1 MDERILLRSSVL
13 ENRNIP
19 SEAIR
24 LPAGERDPETLLR
37 QLFREPPELSLA
49 DLTADYQAAEA
60 GREGRGLFL
69 PAFRVDEEYA
79 LSLDQHIL
87 LHKLV
92 RKEPP
97 YEDLVPWYYRYGQ
110 RYLGDAW
117 WFSPEEILSHSHRR
131 ATGAFHKKN
140 KGFSNDRRP
149 VGRRS
154 WLTAL

>member
-13 ENRNIP
+13 ENWNIP

-97 YEDLVPWYYRYGQ
+97 YGDLVPWYYRYGQ

-117 WFSPEEILSHSHRR
+117 WFSPEEILSDFHSLS
-131 ATGAFHKKN
+131 TVAFLKKY
-140 KGFSNDRRP
+140 KGF
-149 VGRRS
+149 
-154 WLTAL
+154 

>member
-37 QLFREPPELSLA
+37 QLFREPAEKRLA

-92 RKEPP
+92 KKEPP
-97 YEDLVPWYYRYGQ
+97 YGDLVPWYYRYGQ

-117 WFSPEEILSHSHRR
+117 WFSPEEILSDFHSLS
-131 ATGAFHKKN
+131 TVAFLKKY
-140 KGFSNDRRP
+140 KGF
-149 VGRRS
+149 
-154 WLTAL
+154 

>member
-24 LPAGERDPETLLR
+24 LPAGERNPETLLR

-49 DLTADYQAAEA
+49 DLTADYQEAEA

-69 PAFRVDEEYA
+69 PAFQVDGEYA
-79 LSLDQHIL
+79 VSIDQHIL

-92 RKEPP
+92 KKEPP
-97 YEDLVPWYYRYGQ
+97 YGDLVPWYYRYGQ

-117 WFSPEEILSHSHRR
+117 WFSPEEILSDFHSLS
-131 ATGAFHKKN
+131 TVAFLKKY
-140 KGFSNDRRP
+140 KGF
-149 VGRRS
+149 
-154 WLTAL
+154 

>member
-13 ENRNIP
+13 ENRNVP

-69 PAFRVDEEYA
+69 PAFQVDGEYA
-79 LSLDQHIL
+79 VSIDQHIL

-92 RKEPP
+92 KKEPP
-97 YEDLVPWYYRYGQ
+97 YGDLVPWYYRYGQ

-117 WFSPEEILSHSHRR
+117 WFSPEEILSDFHSLS
-131 ATGAFHKKN
+131 TVAFLKKY
-140 KGFSNDRRP
+140 KGF
-149 VGRRS
+149 
-154 WLTAL
+154 

>member
-13 ENRNIP
+13 DNWNIP

-92 RKEPP
+92 KKEPP
-97 YEDLVPWYYRYGQ
+97 YGDLVPWYYRYGQ

-117 WFSPEEILSHSHRR
+117 WFSPEEILSDFHSLS
-131 ATGAFHKKN
+131 TVAFLKKY
-140 KGFSNDRRP
+140 KGF
-149 VGRRS
+149 
-154 WLTAL
+154 

>member
-1 MDERILLRSSVL
+1 MDEHILLRSSVL

-24 LPAGERDPETLLR
+24 LPAGERNPETLLR

-79 LSLDQHIL
+79 VSISQHIT

-92 RKEPP
+92 KKEPS
-97 YEDLVPWYYRYGQ
+97 YGDLVPWYYRYGQ

-117 WFSPEEILSHSHRR
+117 WFSPEEILSDFHSLS
-131 ATGAFHKKN
+131 TVAFLKKY
-140 KGFSNDRRP
+140 KGF
-149 VGRRS
+149 
-154 WLTAL
+154 

>member
-1 MDERILLRSSVL
+1 MDEHILLRSSVL

-49 DLTADYQAAEA
+49 DLTADYQAAET

-92 RKEPP
+92 KKEPP

-117 WFSPEEILSHSHRR
+117 WFSPEEILSDFHSLS
-131 ATGAFHKKN
+131 TVAFLKKY
-140 KGFSNDRRP
+140 KGF
-149 VGRRS
+149 
-154 WLTAL
+154 

>member
-92 RKEPP
+92 KKEPP
-97 YEDLVPWYYRYGQ
+97 YGDLVPWYYRYGQ

-117 WFSPEEILSHSHRR
+117 WFSPEEILADFHSLS
-131 ATGAFHKKN
+131 TVAFLKKY
-140 KGFSNDRRP
+140 KGF
-149 VGRRS
+149 
-154 WLTAL
+154 

>member
-1 MDERILLRSSVL
+1 MDEHILLRSSVL

-19 SEAIR
+19 SEVIR

-69 PAFRVDEEYA
+69 PALRVDEEYA

-117 WFSPEEILSHSHRR
+117 WFSPEEILSDFHSLS
-131 ATGAFHKKN
+131 TVAFLKKY
-140 KGFSNDRRP
+140 KGF
-149 VGRRS
+149 
-154 WLTAL
+154 

>member
-24 LPAGERDPETLLR
+24 LPTGERDPETLLR

-117 WFSPEEILSHSHRR
+117 WFSPEEILSDFHSLS
-131 ATGAFHKKN
+131 TVAFLKKY
-140 KGFSNDRRP
+140 KGF
-149 VGRRS
+149 
-154 WLTAL
+154 

>member
-24 LPAGERDPETLLR
+24 LPAGERNPETLLR

-97 YEDLVPWYYRYGQ
+97 YGDLVPWYYQYGQ

-117 WFSPEEILSHSHRR
+117 WSSPEEILADLQGLS
-131 ATGAFHKKN
+131 TVAFLKKY
-140 KGFSNDRRP
+140 KGF
-149 VGRRS
+149 
-154 WLTAL
+154 

>member
-97 YEDLVPWYYRYGQ
+97 YGDLVPWYYRYGQ

-117 WFSPEEILSHSHRR
+117 WFSPEEILSDFHRL
-131 ATGAFHKKN
+131 ATVAFLKKY
-140 KGFSNDRRP
+140 KGF
-149 VGRRS
+149 
-154 WLTAL
+154 

>member
-49 DLTADYQAAEA
+49 DLTADYRAAEA

-97 YEDLVPWYYRYGQ
+97 YGDLVPWYYRYGQ

-117 WFSPEEILSHSHRR
+117 WFSPEEILSDFHSLS
-131 ATGAFHKKN
+131 TVAFLKKY
-140 KGFSNDRRP
+140 KGF
-149 VGRRS
+149 
-154 WLTAL
+154 

>member
-24 LPAGERDPETLLR
+24 LPAGERNPETLLR

-60 GREGRGLFL
+60 GREGRGVFL

-117 WFSPEEILSHSHRR
+117 WFSPEEILSDFHSLS
-131 ATGAFHKKN
+131 TVAFLKKY
-140 KGFSNDRRP
+140 KGF
-149 VGRRS
+149 
-154 WLTAL
+154 

>member
-1 MDERILLRSSVL
+1 MDERILLRPSVL
-13 ENRNIP
+13 ENRNLP

-24 LPAGERDPETLLR
+24 LTAGERDPETPLR
-37 QLFREPPELSLA
+37 HLFREPPELSLA

-117 WFSPEEILSHSHRR
+117 WFSPEEILSDFHSLS
-131 ATGAFHKKN
+131 TVAFLKKY
-140 KGFSNDRRP
+140 KGF
-149 VGRRS
+149 
-154 WLTAL
+154 

>member
-49 DLTADYQAAEA
+49 DLTADYLEAEA

-79 LSLDQHIL
+79 VSISQHIT

-92 RKEPP
+92 KKEPP
-97 YEDLVPWYYRYGQ
+97 YGDLVPWYYQYGQ

-117 WFSPEEILSHSHRR
+117 WFSPEEILSDFHSLS
-131 ATGAFHKKN
+131 TVAFLKKY
-140 KGFSNDRRP
+140 KGF
-149 VGRRS
+149 
-154 WLTAL
+154 

>member
-1 MDERILLRSSVL
+1 MDEHILLRSSVL

-24 LPAGERDPETLLR
+24 LPAGERNPETLLR

-117 WFSPEEILSHSHRR
+117 WFSPEEILSDFHSLS
-131 ATGAFHKKN
+131 TVAFLKKY
-140 KGFSNDRRP
+140 KGF
-149 VGRRS
+149 
-154 WLTAL
+154 

>member
-1 MDERILLRSSVL
+1 MDEHILLRSSVL

-49 DLTADYQAAEA
+49 ELTADYQAAEA

-117 WFSPEEILSHSHRR
+117 WFSPEEILSDFHSLS
-131 ATGAFHKKN
+131 TVAFLKKY
-140 KGFSNDRRP
+140 KGF
-149 VGRRS
+149 
-154 WLTAL
+154 

>member
-49 DLTADYQAAEA
+49 DLTADYRAAEA

-92 RKEPP
+92 KKEPP
-97 YEDLVPWYYRYGQ
+97 YGDLVPWYYRYGQ

-117 WFSPEEILSHSHRR
+117 WFSPEEILADFHSLS
-131 ATGAFHKKN
+131 TVAFLKKY
-140 KGFSNDRRP
+140 KGF
-149 VGRRS
+149 
-154 WLTAL
+154 

>member
-49 DLTADYQAAEA
+49 DLTADYRAAEA

-79 LSLDQHIL
+79 LSIGQHIL

-92 RKEPP
+92 KKEPP

-117 WFSPEEILSHSHRR
+117 WFSPEEILSDFRSLS
-131 ATGAFHKKN
+131 TVAFLKKY
-140 KGFSNDRRP
+140 KGF
-149 VGRRS
+149 
-154 WLTAL
+154 

>member
-24 LPAGERDPETLLR
+24 LPAGERDTETLLR

-92 RKEPP
+92 KKEPP
-97 YEDLVPWYYRYGQ
+97 YGDLVPWYYRYGQ

-117 WFSPEEILSHSHRR
+117 WFSPEEILADFHSLS
-131 ATGAFHKKN
+131 TVAFLKKY
-140 KGFSNDRRP
+140 KGF
-149 VGRRS
+149 
-154 WLTAL
+154 

>member
-92 RKEPP
+92 KKEPP
-97 YEDLVPWYYRYGQ
+97 YGDLVPWYYRYGQ

-117 WFSPEEILSHSHRR
+117 WFSPEEILSDFHSLS
-131 ATGAFHKKN
+131 TVAFLKKY
-140 KGFSNDRRP
+140 KGF
-149 VGRRS
+149 
-154 WLTAL
+154 

>member
-97 YEDLVPWYYRYGQ
+97 YGDLVPWYYRYGQ

-117 WFSPEEILSHSHRR
+117 WFSPEEILSDFHRLS
-131 ATGAFHKKN
+131 TVAFLKKY
-140 KGFSNDRRP
+140 KGF
-149 VGRRS
+149 
-154 WLTAL
+154 

>member
-1 MDERILLRSSVL
+1 MNERILLRSAPLGNWNV
-13 ENRNIP
+13 P
-19 SEAIR
+19 SAAIL

-79 LSLDQHIL
+79 VSISQHIT

-92 RKEPP
+92 KKEPP
-97 YEDLVPWYYRYGQ
+97 YGDLVPWYYQYGQ

-117 WFSPEEILSHSHRR
+117 WFSPEEILSDFHSLS
-131 ATGAFHKKN
+131 TVAFLKKY
-140 KGFSNDRRP
+140 KGF
-149 VGRRS
+149 
-154 WLTAL
+154 

>member
-49 DLTADYQAAEA
+49 DLTADYQAAET

-92 RKEPP
+92 KKEPP
-97 YEDLVPWYYRYGQ
+97 YDDLVPWFYRYGQ

-117 WFSPEEILSHSHRR
+117 WFSPEEILSDFHSLS
-131 ATGAFHKKN
+131 TVAFLKKY
-140 KGFSNDRRP
+140 KGF
-149 VGRRS
+149 
-154 WLTAL
+154 

>member
-1 MDERILLRSSVL
+1 MNERILLRSTPLGNWNV
-13 ENRNIP
+13 P
-19 SEAIR
+19 SAAIL

-49 DLTADYQAAEA
+49 ELAADYRETEA

-79 LSLDQHIL
+79 VSLDQHIT

-92 RKEPP
+92 KREPP
-97 YEDLVPWYYRYGQ
+97 YGELVPWYYQYGQ

-117 WFSPEEILSHSHRR
+117 WFSPEEILADFRSLS
-131 ATGAFHKKN
+131 TVAFLKKY
-140 KGFSNDRRP
+140 KGF
-149 VGRRS
+149 
-154 WLTAL
+154 

>member
-24 LPAGERDPETLLR
+24 LPAGERDTETLLR

-92 RKEPP
+92 KKEPP
-97 YEDLVPWYYRYGQ
+97 YGDLVPWYYRYGQ

-117 WFSPEEILSHSHRR
+117 
-131 ATGAFHKKN
+131 
-140 KGFSNDRRP
+140 
-149 VGRRS
+149 
-154 WLTAL
+154 

>member
-49 DLTADYQAAEA
+49 ELTADYQEAEA

-97 YEDLVPWYYRYGQ
+97 YGDLVPWYYQYGQ

-117 WFSPEEILSHSHRR
+117 WFSPEEILSDFHSLS
-131 ATGAFHKKN
+131 TVAFLKKY
-140 KGFSNDRRP
+140 KGF
-149 VGRRS
+149 
-154 WLTAL
+154 

>member
-37 QLFREPPELSLA
+37 QLVREPPELSLA

-69 PAFRVDEEYA
+69 PAFQVDGEYA

-117 WFSPEEILSHSHRR
+117 WFSPEEILSDFHSLS
-131 ATGAFHKKN
+131 TVAFLKKY
-140 KGFSNDRRP
+140 KGF
-149 VGRRS
+149 
-154 WLTAL
+154 

>member
-24 LPAGERDPETLLR
+24 LPAGERDTETLLR

-60 GREGRGLFL
+60 GQEGRGLFL

-117 WFSPEEILSHSHRR
+117 WFSPEEILSDFHSLS
-131 ATGAFHKKN
+131 TVAFLKKY
-140 KGFSNDRRP
+140 KGF
-149 VGRRS
+149 
-154 WLTAL
+154 

>member
-1 MDERILLRSSVL
+1 MDEHILLRSSVL

-49 DLTADYQAAEA
+49 DLTADYQAAET

-92 RKEPP
+92 KKEPP
-97 YEDLVPWYYRYGQ
+97 YGDLVPWYYRYGQ

-117 WFSPEEILSHSHRR
+117 WFSPEEILADFHSLS
-131 ATGAFHKKN
+131 TVAFLKKY
-140 KGFSNDRRP
+140 KGF
-149 VGRRS
+149 
-154 WLTAL
+154 

>member
-13 ENRNIP
+13 ENWNIP

-92 RKEPP
+92 KKEPP
-97 YEDLVPWYYRYGQ
+97 YGDLVPWYYRYGQ

-117 WFSPEEILSHSHRR
+117 WFSPEEILSDFHSLS
-131 ATGAFHKKN
+131 TVAFLKKY
-140 KGFSNDRRP
+140 KGF
-149 VGRRS
+149 
-154 WLTAL
+154 

>member
-110 RYLGDAW
+110 RYLGDTW
-117 WFSPEEILSHSHRR
+117 WFSPEEILADFHSLS
-131 ATGAFHKKN
+131 TVAFLKKY
-140 KGFSNDRRP
+140 KGF
-149 VGRRS
+149 
-154 WLTAL
+154 

>member
-13 ENRNIP
+13 ENRNVP

-49 DLTADYQAAEA
+49 DLTADYQEAEA

-79 LSLDQHIL
+79 VSIGQHIL

-92 RKEPP
+92 KKEPP
-97 YEDLVPWYYRYGQ
+97 YGDLVPWYYRYSQ

-117 WFSPEEILSHSHRR
+117 WFSPEEILADFHSLS
-131 ATGAFHKKN
+131 TVAFLKKY
-140 KGFSNDRRP
+140 KGF
-149 VGRRS
+149 
-154 WLTAL
+154 